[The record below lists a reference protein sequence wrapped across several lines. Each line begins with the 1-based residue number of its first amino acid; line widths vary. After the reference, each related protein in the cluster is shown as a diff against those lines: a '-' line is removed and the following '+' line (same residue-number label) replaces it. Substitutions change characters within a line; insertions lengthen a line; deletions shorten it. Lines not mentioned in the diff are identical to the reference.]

1 MKWFFGLRK
10 WRTMYIYIYKLYIYY
25 HLWPGDPIN
34 CVPRLLQ
41 KMASS
46 PVWLQVSISS
56 HVPSANATSEANSPK
71 NSVSMCLGMKIW
83 DPSERHMLNIWY
95 DIYGPSIVCTTR
107 CYKCSPRIQLGYQI
121 TILLWPCR
129 NAFGSLSFDSKLS
142 EEDLWSAEPAH
153 CSGWD

>member
-1 MKWFFGLRK
+1 MPICIRK
-10 WRTMYIYIYKLYIYY
+10 LSTSFSL
-25 HLWPGDPIN
+25 LNGFLASDPIN

-83 DPSERHMLNIWY
+83 DPSERHVLNIWIY

-107 CYKCSPRIQLGYQI
+107 CYKCSPRIQRIQLGYQI